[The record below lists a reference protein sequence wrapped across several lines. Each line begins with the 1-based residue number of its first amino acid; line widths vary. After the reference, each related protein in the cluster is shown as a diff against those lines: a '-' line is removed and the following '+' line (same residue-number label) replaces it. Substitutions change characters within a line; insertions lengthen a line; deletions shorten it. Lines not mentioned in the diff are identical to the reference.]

1 MYLFDVIYVYFT
13 TGGNFFFFLLVFE
26 RRETF
31 PHVNAFPV
39 FSEKARSLRYTASD
53 CFIGCGNIAYVNK
66 VITISSKEKP

>member
-1 MYLFDVIYVYFT
+1 MYLFDDIYVYFT
-13 TGGNFFFFLLVFE
+13 TGGNFFIFFFLLVFE

-39 FSEKARSLRYTASD
+39 FSEKARSLRYTASE

-66 VITISSKEKP
+66 VITIS